1 MANPVTLVQGA
12 SRGLG
17 LSFVRILANRSTNV
31 IATCRNPSQAEEL
44 QRCLLLTLYREN
56 TIQCSKSF
64 HLKWFYDASFPSNAL
79 MYRHSFKY
87 YVALKFSNVRHF
99 PCRKQVLQLSDF
111 AFAFI

>member
-44 QRCLLLTLYREN
+44 QRCLFILYREN
-56 TIQCSKSF
+56 TIQCSKNF
-64 HLKWFYDASFPSNAL
+64 HLKWFYDDSFPSNTL
-79 MYRHSFKY
+79 MSRHSFKY
-87 YVALKFSNVRHF
+87 YVGLEYPNVRHHF
-99 PCRKQVLQLSDF
+99 LCRKQVLQLSNLQF
-111 AFAFI
+111 